1 MIVTTCFSFQYISLH
16 DNRNDRCGSVKRS
29 HCKDICR
36 SQSPDT
42 RDKMSTTRQHQA
54 CSGQVMSTGSGR
66 TQNKVW
72 RKSSEGR
79 IYEESAHPG
88 IGELHRRVWN
98 KELKSN
104 SHNGGS
110 PSGSL
115 ASELGVRQSGSRDQ
129 THKKVASARSRVLQH
144 EVERSGSVN
153 STVQEGAHAGPGSS
167 QHRLVR
173 SVSEDRTHK
182 GGASPGSG
190 ASHHRL
196 RQSGLEDSKV
206 VGRGKVPNT
215 YTGWVDAAIVVKLLA
230 QLYEGYIDTKKA
242 SDLLQVCKPTFL
254 QELKEFIHTASPDTA
269 FLSNFATFC
278 FSAFISLPSSVCV
291 QFEHTVM
298 ASLWL
303 VERSE
308 NASLKD
314 RFARLREKLTEHV
327 SKKRELDVKVTFQN
341 FRFVPVLPVQAD
353 AFFFSLDGTVAAESG
368 AEQRYLSELFFSL
381 YEAFMGRIRDGIRS
395 FRDTEGTPLRLSSV
409 MHFYR
414 GVKFLRPVL
423 VNDRLCLATSLASVG
438 RHSTGTLVCF
448 SCNGFRSLLFAIV
461 VCADSCIVVRPCGE
475 MQQIT
480 KQLFEQEY
488 VMAVS
493 GLCAQPSV
501 SVLLA
506 LQQLKAV
513 PLRKFLVE
521 GVPIPGRTQCIQGQS
536 DLNPWQ
542 REALSHALAQ
552 ELCLVLGPPGSG
564 KTRVACTVA
573 RNSRFPVLVLCESRS
588 GLNIILRH
596 MAPLSIACLSDR
608 TKHQHN
614 PQRRNIWARRRD
626 ILVDLRK
633 LELDLAL
640 LARKD
645 GVVAL
650 SSLREGG
657 VVCDAHYS
665 SFLSQ
670 PDPNSVFY
678 SWLVD
683 ETSPSNACLSS
694 HGLVP
699 FYGDAPHSEDTL
711 LSTVHPSLKWAERLE
726 NLEKE
731 RSEVNTNI
739 RNLQERWGRGENVI
753 QEMNV
758 QKELYRLQAYK
769 LKRLRTR
776 LAETLPSDGLRTC
789 CDVWKLRPIGRW
801 GLYFAWVAALR
812 ARLLD
817 RLAHLQD
824 KLAVEDRNLEIVD
837 QRLDLENAQQVAVL
851 GATAEEATRSS
862 SLLEKLAP
870 KTGTLELVMSGGP
883 Y

>member
-1 MIVTTCFSFQYISLH
+1 MATAGEHHAC
-16 DNRNDRCGSVKRS
+16 RRS
-29 HCKDICR
+29 YFEVRTD
-36 SQSPDT
+36 
-42 RDKMSTTRQHQA
+42 
-54 CSGQVMSTGSGR
+54 QVMSTGSGK

-72 RKSSEGR
+72 HRSSESR
-79 IYEESAHPG
+79 IYEEFTHPR
-88 IGELHRRVWN
+88 IGELQPRVWN
-98 KELKSN
+98 RELKSKN
-104 SHNGGS
+104 HNGGS
-110 PSGSL
+110 PSGL
-115 ASELGVRQSGSRDQ
+115 VEPELGVRQSGSRDH
-129 THKKVASARSRVLQH
+129 THKKVASPRPRVLQH
-144 EVERSGSVN
+144 EVGRSGSED
-153 STVQEGAHAGPGSS
+153 STVREGAHAGPGSS

-173 SVSEDRTHK
+173 SASEDRTHR

-206 VGRGKVPNT
+206 VGGGKVPNT
-215 YTGWVDAAIVVKLLA
+215 CMGWVNAAIVVKLLA
-230 QLYEGYIDTKKA
+230 QLYEGYVDTKRA
-242 SDLLQVCKPTFL
+242 SDLLQVCKPEFL

-291 QFEHTVM
+291 QFEHTLM
-298 ASLWL
+298 ASLS
-303 VERSE
+303 VAEKSE

-327 SKKRELDVKVTFQN
+327 CKKRELDVRTTFQN
-341 FRFVPVLPVQAD
+341 FRFVPVLPVRAD
-353 AFFFSLDGTVAAESG
+353 AFFFSPDRTVAAELN
-368 AEQRYLSELFFSL
+368 AEQSYLSELFFSL
-381 YEAFMGRIRDGIRS
+381 YEVFMGHIRDGIRS

-423 VNDRLCLATSLASVG
+423 VNDRLCLATNLASVG
-438 RHSTGTLVCF
+438 RHRTGTLVCF
-448 SCNGFRSLLFAIV
+448 SCNGFRALLFATV
-461 VCADSCIVVRPCGE
+461 DCADSCIVVRPCGE
-475 MQQIT
+475 MHQIT
-480 KQLFEQEY
+480 KQLFEHEY

-513 PLRKFLVE
+513 PLRKFLIE
-521 GVPIPGRTQCIQGQS
+521 GVRIPGRKQCIQEQS
-536 DLNPWQ
+536 DLDPWQ
-542 REALSHALAQ
+542 REALSHALTQ
-552 ELCLVLGPPGSG
+552 EICLVLGPPGSG

-588 GLNIILRH
+588 GLNIILRN
-596 MAPLSIACLSDR
+596 MPPLSIACLSDR
-608 TKHQHN
+608 TKHQDN
-614 PQRRNIWARRRD
+614 QQRRKIWARRRNV
-626 ILVDLRK
+626 LVDLRK

-640 LARKD
+640 LARND

-665 SFLSQ
+665 SFLCQ

-683 ETSPSNACLSS
+683 EASPTNARLPSR
-694 HGLVP
+694 GLVP
-699 FYGDAPHSEDTL
+699 FCGAAPHTDDTL

-726 NLEKE
+726 NVEKK
-731 RSEVNTNI
+731 RSEGITNI
-739 RNLQERWGRGENVI
+739 RSLQERWGRGEDVI

-758 QKELYRLQAYK
+758 QKALYRLQAYK

-776 LAETLPSDGLRTC
+776 LAETLPSNGLRTC
-789 CDVWKLRPIGRW
+789 CDVWKLRPVGRW
-801 GLYFAWVAALR
+801 GLYFAWVAALH

-837 QRLDLENAQQVAVL
+837 QRIDLENAQQVAVV
-851 GATAEEATRSS
+851 GATAEEATRLS

-870 KTGTLELVMSGGP
+870 ETGTLELVTSVGP
-883 Y
+883 S

>member
-1 MIVTTCFSFQYISLH
+1 
-16 DNRNDRCGSVKRS
+16 
-29 HCKDICR
+29 
-36 SQSPDT
+36 
-42 RDKMSTTRQHQA
+42 
-54 CSGQVMSTGSGR
+54 
-66 TQNKVW
+66 
-72 RKSSEGR
+72 
-79 IYEESAHPG
+79 
-88 IGELHRRVWN
+88 
-98 KELKSN
+98 
-104 SHNGGS
+104 
-110 PSGSL
+110 
-115 ASELGVRQSGSRDQ
+115 
-129 THKKVASARSRVLQH
+129 
-144 EVERSGSVN
+144 
-153 STVQEGAHAGPGSS
+153 
-167 QHRLVR
+167 
-173 SVSEDRTHK
+173 
-182 GGASPGSG
+182 
-190 ASHHRL
+190 
-196 RQSGLEDSKV
+196 
-206 VGRGKVPNT
+206 
-215 YTGWVDAAIVVKLLA
+215 
-230 QLYEGYIDTKKA
+230 
-242 SDLLQVCKPTFL
+242 
-254 QELKEFIHTASPDTA
+254 
-269 FLSNFATFC
+269 
-278 FSAFISLPSSVCV
+278 
-291 QFEHTVM
+291 
-298 ASLWL
+298 
-303 VERSE
+303 
-308 NASLKD
+308 
-314 RFARLREKLTEHV
+314 
-327 SKKRELDVKVTFQN
+327 
-341 FRFVPVLPVQAD
+341 
-353 AFFFSLDGTVAAESG
+353 
-368 AEQRYLSELFFSL
+368 
-381 YEAFMGRIRDGIRS
+381 
-395 FRDTEGTPLRLSSV
+395 
-409 MHFYR
+409 
-414 GVKFLRPVL
+414 
-423 VNDRLCLATSLASVG
+423 
-438 RHSTGTLVCF
+438 
-448 SCNGFRSLLFAIV
+448 
-461 VCADSCIVVRPCGE
+461 
-475 MQQIT
+475 
-480 KQLFEQEY
+480 
-488 VMAVS
+488 
-493 GLCAQPSV
+493 
-501 SVLLA
+501 
-506 LQQLKAV
+506 
-513 PLRKFLVE
+513 
-521 GVPIPGRTQCIQGQS
+521 
-536 DLNPWQ
+536 
-542 REALSHALAQ
+542 
-552 ELCLVLGPPGSG
+552 
-564 KTRVACTVA
+564 
-573 RNSRFPVLVLCESRS
+573 
-588 GLNIILRH
+588 